1 MNNLSLIN
9 KITKLIPSET
19 IKKAVKETK
28 HCFSDI
34 ELVQIIIEFAPS
46 WEQMISLLGEMK
58 KYTNDLKVRKYVS
71 QYINIEKKQYK
82 LLVTQEEGYI
92 YEVVMNEKTNERYL
106 VPDFNSAF
114 ITIESFLKHYKK
126 YIEKNDVGKDCSN
139 HNVHVGNFSYF
150 GRTSSLCSLSGYSR
164 FRCRFSPLP
173 QTERLL
179 SFASKLTAW
188 PAPFGRRLAQ
198 R

>member
-1 MNNLSLIN
+1 MYIIYHCSFNEMRLKIFMNNLSLIN

-19 IKKAVKETK
+19 IKKVVKETK
-28 HCFSDI
+28 HCFSD
-34 ELVQIIIEFAPS
+34 IEFAPS

-71 QYINIEKKQYK
+71 QYINIEKKKYK

-92 YEVVMNEKTNERYL
+92 YEVVMDEKTNERYL

-126 YIEKNDVGKDCSN
+126 YIEKNE
-139 HNVHVGNFSYF
+139 
-150 GRTSSLCSLSGYSR
+150 YSR
-164 FRCRFSPLP
+164 INIIKRKVSK
-173 QTERLL
+173 RLNSREIDNKDEPVSCVL
-179 SFASKLTAW
+179 NDKKQI
-188 PAPFGRRLAQ
+188 RRIYSYLNTVDLKKNGY
-198 R
+198 